1 MILCS
6 LNDYIAEGQGFRAC
20 GRDQRAFRS
29 PFGNLRGRPFVAML
43 LMQHSMITAG
53 ILPPR
58 MERTPQHSKK
68 RLSET
73 IDYANRSDRR

>member
-1 MILCS
+1 
-6 LNDYIAEGQGFRAC
+6 
-20 GRDQRAFRS
+20 
-29 PFGNLRGRPFVAML
+29 
-43 LMQHSMITAG
+43 MQHSMIAAG